1 MIVNPSRDSIMSLS
15 CSVVRPPVLF
25 IVIIK
30 NNQKRKKKKREKEKE
45 KEKTRLCCPRVQ
57 SRASAGRLLALFPS
71 SDPCCHKRM
80 HKECK
85 VCASIKCRRRDL

>member
-30 NNQKRKKKKREKEKE
+30 NNQKRKKKKKRKEKG
-45 KEKTRLCCPRVQ
+45 KGKNTLVLPTCPVPRQRGPAVG
-57 SRASAGRLLALFPS
+57 SFSF
-71 SDPCCHKRM
+71 
-80 HKECK
+80 
-85 VCASIKCRRRDL
+85 I